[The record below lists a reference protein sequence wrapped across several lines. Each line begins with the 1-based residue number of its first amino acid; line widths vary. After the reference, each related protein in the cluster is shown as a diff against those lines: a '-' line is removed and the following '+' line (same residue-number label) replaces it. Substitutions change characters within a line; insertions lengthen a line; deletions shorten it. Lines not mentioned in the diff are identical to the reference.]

1 VSFAETIASIGV
13 ALILLAF
20 LLNLVGVMGR
30 DSRLYLMLNLVGALL
45 ACFSSIL
52 ITFVPFVILEAV
64 WAAAALIGLMRWTQ
78 RVAEAD
84 TP

>member
-64 WAAAALIGLMRWTQ
+64 WAAAALIGLMRWTP

>member
-64 WAAAALIGLMRWTQ
+64 WAAAALIGLMRWKP